1 MLAYLRR
8 GCLLLASLLLLAIG
22 LVGEALAQSGTGG
35 LPLPPGEIISGPVF
49 RSDGTFVP
57 EIDTGTNANTY
68 IFSVPPTESF
78 APSASRPR
86 GAHLSVDAICAGLY
100 RRRHRSRRPVS
111 CRVEY
116 HKGTER

>member
-1 MLAYLRR
+1 MLACVRH
-8 GCLLLASLLLLAIG
+8 GCLLLASLFLLAMG

-68 IFSVPPTESF
+68 IFSVPPT
-78 APSASRPR
+78 AVLHAVCGRPR
-86 GAHLSVDAICAGLY
+86 GAHLGADAICAGLY
-100 RRRHRSRRPVS
+100 RRRHEPDWSLPRRV
-111 CRVEY
+111 
-116 HKGTER
+116 